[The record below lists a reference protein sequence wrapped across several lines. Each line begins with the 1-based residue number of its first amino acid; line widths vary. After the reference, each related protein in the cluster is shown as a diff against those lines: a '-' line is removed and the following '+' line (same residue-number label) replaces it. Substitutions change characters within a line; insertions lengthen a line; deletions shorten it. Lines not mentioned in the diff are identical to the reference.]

1 MENKI
6 DIFENYILEETQ
18 FENPLENKFFLYYL
32 TYNNVPYDDN
42 KLYNDPSYS
51 QALYNDY
58 FDHLILEFL
67 RPNFP
72 PIINVE
78 EYVNENEK
86 FKKIKDMS
94 KMNKGNGF
102 MVYRKNLNKHLETLG
117 ERISMQQLSPL
128 AGSLWNSEP
137 ENVKDHYKSLSEEIK
152 KLHNNRVENCINR
165 KRSSDDDYGEMSSK
179 KIKDMTT
186 RNGGNAFII
195 FRKQLNEHLRSLGYN
210 LNMQEHSKIASYIWS
225 KQPME
230 VKSHFKEHTVQMK
243 KMLNDQLKQLFC
255 KSDNDN
261 ETDH

>member
-18 FENPLENKFFLYYL
+18 FENPLENNFFLYYL

-86 FKKIKDMS
+86 FKKIKDMTTFS
-94 KMNKGNGF
+94 
-102 MVYRKNLNKHLETLG
+102 
-117 ERISMQQLSPL
+117 LSR
-128 AGSLWNSEP
+128 NSEP

-152 KLHNNRVENCINR
+152 KLHNNRVENYINR
-165 KRSSDDDYGEMSSK
+165 KRSSEDDYGEMSSK

-225 KQPME
+225 KQSME

-255 KSDNDN
+255 KSNNDN
-261 ETDH
+261 GTDH

>member
-18 FENPLENKFFLYYL
+18 FENPLENNFFLYYL

-128 AGSLWNSEP
+128 AGIVN
-137 ENVKDHYKSLSEEIK
+137 
-152 KLHNNRVENCINR
+152 
-165 KRSSDDDYGEMSSK
+165 
-179 KIKDMTT
+179 
-186 RNGGNAFII
+186 
-195 FRKQLNEHLRSLGYN
+195 Q
-210 LNMQEHSKIASYIWS
+210 
-225 KQPME
+225 
-230 VKSHFKEHTVQMK
+230 
-243 KMLNDQLKQLFC
+243 KM
-255 KSDNDN
+255 
-261 ETDH
+261 